1 MFNKTLCLSKK
12 QNWGALIFVPVAI
25 TQILPTSLAMTLDS
39 MVYLKNNDGNALG
52 YYLRSAADQYLF
64 TYWIFSFGST
74 AFIL

>member
-1 MFNKTLCLSKK
+1 VLV
-12 QNWGALIFVPVAI
+12 FVPVAI
-25 TQILPTSLAMTLDS
+25 IQILPTSLAMTLDS